1 MANDNN
7 YLNDTQM
14 EKLLAR
20 SISIIF
26 HPLLLPTLG
35 LLLLFQTDLYITFL
49 SGTLKQVIIIST
61 FISTGA
67 IPALF
72 FLTGKTLRNGVES
85 WEKMPVQTLTYL
97 ISGVSYF
104 AGYYLISKLPVAG
117 FFNAIFLAGTLVLVA
132 LALISLRWNIS
143 SHMTALGA
151 LFGVALS
158 IMLRLGQHD
167 MMLIGLIL
175 LAGGFTGYARLVMGK
190 NNPAQVYAGY
200 ILGFSILFL
209 IFNFV

>member
-1 MANDNN
+1 
-7 YLNDTQM
+7 M
-14 EKLLAR
+14 EKFLAR
-20 SISIIF
+20 SISIAF

-49 SGTLKQVIIIST
+49 SGTLKQVI
-61 FISTGA
+61 FISTLISTGV

-72 FLTGKTLRNGVES
+72 VLSGRIFKSNSES
-85 WEKMPVQTLTYL
+85 WEKVPVQTLTYL

-104 AGYYLISKLPVAG
+104 AGYYLVSKLPVAG
-117 FFNAIFLAGTLVLVA
+117 FFNAIFLSGTLVLVA

-143 SHMTALGA
+143 SHMAALGA
-151 LFGVALS
+151 LFGIVLA

-167 MMLIGLIL
+167 MSLIVVIL